1 MGYDVV
7 DVIAVYRDGE
17 EHLYRM
23 GSRILAGVRNSK
35 GKRPDKFHVSIDDR
49 AKIGE
54 ERIYGLEM
62 ACDMASPYDYGE
74 RVVFA

>member
-7 DVIAVYRDGE
+7 EVTAVYRDGE
-17 EHLYRM
+17 EITCSMETGTLL
-23 GSRILAGVRNSK
+23 GIRNSK

-49 AKIGE
+49 AKMCE
-54 ERIYGLEM
+54 DRIYGLEM